1 MVNRAR
7 LSLLLLW
14 GRMPSCARVAN
25 PRCLHRLAIG
35 AQVSNLP
42 HMLFWLLYAA
52 LLANQLS
59 AQSYTIQTVSGS
71 NSVGDG
77 GPALQA
83 LFGQTEGIAVD
94 GNSNIYVADADNN
107 RVRKIA
113 ADGTITTVAGTGVA
127 GFSGDGGPAAAAM
140 LNQPYG
146 LALDA
151 AGNLFIADLGN
162 ARVREITANGNIQT
176 VAGGGSVP
184 AGATALGGPALDAT
198 FVAPRDV
205 ALDPDGTLY
214 ISDFGANIVY
224 RVSPTGTLTVLA
236 GTGTAG
242 YSGDASSS
250 NLAQLNSPAGIASD
264 SNGAVYIAD
273 SGNNVIRKVFNNVI
287 STVFNATVP
296 TGVAYRGGSLYI
308 AASNYLGTSNTQFA
322 GVASALDVTVDGG
335 GNVYA
340 TNGLFV
346 NEVTNTGIV
355 NTIAGSGLGIY
366 FGGDGG
372 PALAARLHT
381 PSGIGEDSQGNKYI
395 ADTANH
401 RIREITSGGL
411 ITTIAG
417 TGTPG
422 ADGDGGTAA
431 AAALNSPESVAID
444 SANNIYIA
452 DTGNNKIRKITPDG
466 NISTVLD
473 GLNNPEYVAVDSTG
487 AVYVADTGNDRVVK
501 IALTGISSVLAQV
514 LKPAA
519 VMVDAAGNIWM
530 SELTLVSQIAATGAY
545 SIIVDGLQSPR
556 GLALTM
562 DGELLIAETGTN
574 LIRGWTSAGGLTTIA
589 GTGVAGYTG
598 DGGSASAAEL
608 NAASDVVVDP
618 AGVIWLADTGN
629 NCIRTLTL
637 STTVVPPPQQVT
649 GPVMLNAASL
659 TPGGIAPG
667 EIITIFGSGFDPK
680 QTRLLFDGTAAQTFY
695 IGASQINAL
704 APATLTPGSSAQIS
718 IVVAGAAV
726 AVFSPNVASAA
737 PGIFTVAGGTGQ
749 AVAINQDGTVN
760 SASNP
765 AARESVIV
773 LYATGQGQ
781 DLSAVSLTIGG
792 YPAMLAYAGPAPG
805 FPGLMQINAQ
815 VPGGFLPPG
824 ILPAVL
830 SIGSANSQNGV
841 TIAVK

>member
-1 MVNRAR
+1 
-7 LSLLLLW
+7 L
-14 GRMPSCARVAN
+14 
-25 PRCLHRLAIG
+25 
-35 AQVSNLP
+35 
-42 HMLFWLLYAA
+42 
-52 LLANQLS
+52 
-59 AQSYTIQTVSGS
+59 
-71 NSVGDG
+71 
-77 GPALQA
+77 
-83 LFGQTEGIAVD
+83 
-94 GNSNIYVADADNN
+94 
-107 RVRKIA
+107 
-113 ADGTITTVAGTGVA
+113 ITTV
-127 GFSGDGGPAAAAM
+127 
-140 LNQPYG
+140 
-146 LALDA
+146 
-151 AGNLFIADLGN
+151 
-162 ARVREITANGNIQT
+162 
-176 VAGGGSVP
+176 
-184 AGATALGGPALDAT
+184 
-198 FVAPRDV
+198 
-205 ALDPDGTLY
+205 
-214 ISDFGANIVY
+214 
-224 RVSPTGTLTVLA
+224 
-236 GTGTAG
+236 
-242 YSGDASSS
+242 
-250 NLAQLNSPAGIASD
+250 
-264 SNGAVYIAD
+264 
-273 SGNNVIRKVFNNVI
+273 
-287 STVFNATVP
+287 
-296 TGVAYRGGSLYI
+296 
-308 AASNYLGTSNTQFA
+308 
-322 GVASALDVTVDGG
+322 
-335 GNVYA
+335 
-340 TNGLFV
+340 
-346 NEVTNTGIV
+346 
-355 NTIAGSGLGIY
+355 
-366 FGGDGG
+366 
-372 PALAARLHT
+372 
-381 PSGIGEDSQGNKYI
+381 
-395 ADTANH
+395 
-401 RIREITSGGL
+401 
-411 ITTIAG
+411 AG

-556 GLALTM
+556 GLALTK

-589 GTGVAGYTG
+589 GTGVEGYTG
-598 DGGSASAAEL
+598 DGGPASAAEL